1 MLQCHFDMKFKA
13 HLCSN
18 SAKQTSWYLDLCC
31 SPANSPARP
40 RKNVRFAQNASL
52 SSAFLMI
59 SLEINLS
66 ILSRRGCPNNSKR
79 PPAQNRRLFALLGGR
94 LLPALRICS
103 TGIVFWAKLAR
114 SAVRVKRLTPCFS
127 FVNWRVTEGA
137 CDMMFQF
144 FPI

>member
-1 MLQCHFDMKFKA
+1 MKRGTATMEKWGVKRAAKLGDRGALSTFWEPRLLQCHFDKKFKA

-66 ILSRRGCPNNSKR
+66 ILSRPVVAQIIPNAR
-79 PPAQNRRLFALLGGR
+79 PLKIAA
-94 LLPALRICS
+94 
-103 TGIVFWAKLAR
+103 
-114 SAVRVKRLTPCFS
+114 FS
-127 FVNWRVTEGA
+127 
-137 CDMMFQF
+137 
-144 FPI
+144 PS